1 MMSDLQS
8 SLSFNQY
15 DHVYPLFTLL
25 ITFSSLYFQLFM
37 VLSAL
42 LLLILMLDCLFFS
55 LLHIPSPFSELN
67 ILRGCICMRPSSD
80 STHSHTHGR
89 LIKGID
95 PLNLCELQF
104 VPAAHPVRGVGAHG
118 AVCLC
123 VCIVQLLEM
132 KKTRVVNTFD
142 KLWEAFNTLAAPAT
156 ERNTHTHTHTN
167 VRATSIHKD
176 RPCTCR

>member
-1 MMSDLQS
+1 MDSSPGNNIMMSDLQS
-8 SLSFNQY
+8 SLSFNHY

-25 ITFSSLYFQLFM
+25 MTFSSLYFQFFM

-80 STHSHTHGR
+80 CTHSHTHGR

-132 KKTRVVNTFD
+132 KKTHAGSGQH
-142 KLWEAFNTLAAPAT
+142 L
-156 ERNTHTHTHTN
+156 
-167 VRATSIHKD
+167 
-176 RPCTCR
+176 